1 MLLFTV
7 YKGLIKYLYDIK
19 ILFMIITNKNKN
31 KTLYYSQISSALF
44 VHRQV
49 KTNRRRQYKKG
60 HPKIMYKRPL
70 TYM

>member
-44 VHRQV
+44 VHR
-49 KTNRRRQYKKG
+49 
-60 HPKIMYKRPL
+60 
-70 TYM
+70 